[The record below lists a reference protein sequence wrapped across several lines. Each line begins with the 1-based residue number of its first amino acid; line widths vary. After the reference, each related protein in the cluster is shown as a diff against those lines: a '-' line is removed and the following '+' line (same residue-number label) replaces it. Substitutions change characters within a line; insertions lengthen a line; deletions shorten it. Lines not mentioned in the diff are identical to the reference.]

1 MKDIIVVGELNV
13 DIILDGLPSFPEV
26 NKERIASRME
36 TVLGSSSAIFAS
48 NISMLGMRVA
58 FIGKLGM
65 DDYSELIIDNL
76 QGKGVDTSH
85 IVVDEKLRTGATV
98 ILSSGEDRMMVTYP
112 GSMNHLTLADVSADV
127 VRSAKHLHFS
137 SFFIQPGI
145 RKQVLDLMRMARD
158 LGLTTSL
165 DLQGDP
171 DETWDFDYASI
182 LPYVDVFL
190 PNESEL
196 LALTNETD
204 LSKALAKLDGHSN
217 IVAVKCGSK
226 GCLVSHQGESF
237 VQAPFLN
244 EAVVDAVGAGDS
256 FNAGFI
262 CKYKQGKLL
271 RECAEFANLMGA
283 ISTTAVGGTMAFA
296 SKRQITE
303 TALDK
308 FNQTIHL

>member
-1 MKDIIVVGELNV
+1 MQDIIVVGELNV

-26 NKERIASRME
+26 NRERLASRME

-48 NISMLGMRVA
+48 NISSLGMRVA

-65 DDYSELIIDNL
+65 DDYSELILNTL
-76 QGKGVDTSH
+76 QSKGVDTSH
-85 IVVDEKLRTGATV
+85 ILVEEKLRTGATV

-112 GSMNHLTLADVSADV
+112 GSMNHLTLADVPADAL
-127 VRSAKHLHFS
+127 RQAKHLHFS

-145 RKQVLDLMRMARD
+145 RQHVGDLMRMARNA
-158 LGLTTSL
+158 GLTTSL

-171 DETWDFDYASI
+171 DEAWDFDYAAI
-182 LPYVDVFL
+182 LPHVDVFL

-196 LALTNETD
+196 LALTAESE
-204 LSKALAKLDGHSN
+204 LPKALAKLAGHSN

-226 GCLVSHQGESF
+226 GCLVSHEGESF
-237 VQAPFLN
+237 WQAPYLN
-244 EAVVDAVGAGDS
+244 EAVVDAIGAGDS

-262 CKYKQGKLL
+262 CKFKQGKPL
-271 RECAEFANLMGA
+271 RECADFANLTGA

-296 SKRQITE
+296 SKHKIME
-303 TALDK
+303 TALLK
-308 FNQTIHL
+308 FNQVIHL